1 MLVYYGYIYRDSEFF
16 WYESIIL
23 AVTERSAFYLFL
35 EQRQTLVYLD
45 NAMSFI
51 WQLTLFLYVKS
62 GSTNFILSH
71 NEDYHVIFWTG
82 IAIKSIYAQ

>member
-1 MLVYYGYIYRDSEFF
+1 MLIYYGYIYKDSEFF

-23 AVTERSAFYLFL
+23 AAPESSAFYLFL
-35 EQRQTLVYLD
+35 KQRQTLVYLY
-45 NAMSFI
+45 NAMSFL

-62 GSTNFILSH
+62 GSTNFILSR

-82 IAIKSIYAQ
+82 IDIKSRYA